1 MGGCRLVCLASGF
14 ERRLEAFP
22 GGYDLEMDSGTLGV
36 REEEGSEDALNLE
49 KNLYKSIKHR

>member
-22 GGYDLEMDSGTLGV
+22 GGYDLEMDSGPK
-36 REEEGSEDALNLE
+36 E
-49 KNLYKSIKHR
+49 